1 MDVNAGEHKA
11 ILAGRRVL
19 VTRASE
25 QAGVLSERLL
35 ELGAIPIEFPTIRIV
50 PPSNW
55 ELLDE
60 ALRRVTGAS
69 TGERA
74 STRKKGDRKGRPY
87 NGRQVWLAGRVQG
100 IAPTMDEEASVPGR
114 AQGIA
119 PTVDEGHRAS
129 TRVAPTMDEGDDCF
143 YSWIVFTSANGVNIC
158 CDRMLELG
166 YEPRDMC
173 DVRVAAIGPATA
185 AALMRYG
192 IDADLVPDVYIAE
205 NVAAALIQ
213 DSRQRGKSLE
223 GMRILLPRAAEARN
237 VLVNELQQAGALVDE
252 VAAYTTV
259 QVARDDRRGRR
270 VLNLLQSRKL
280 DIITFTSSSTV
291 RNFMQWLNSC
301 ASESTLMH
309 NTRLKIACIGPITA
323 RTARELG
330 LHVHIEAKE
339 FTIDGLVEAIVGASL
354 QDAPG
359 QPEE

>member
-1 MDVNAGEHKA
+1 MSEMEEGNPQA

-35 ELGAIPIEFPTIRIV
+35 ALGAIPIEFPTIRIV

-55 ELLDE
+55 ELLDK
-60 ALRRVTGAS
+60 ALRRVT
-69 TGERA
+69 RA
-74 STRKKGDRKGRPY
+74 TTK
-87 NGRQVWLAGRVQG
+87 LAGG
-100 IAPTMDEEASVPGR
+100 AEGGGR
-114 AQGIA
+114 AQGK
-119 PTVDEGHRAS
+119 GRAQG
-129 TRVAPTMDEGDDCF
+129 VAPTMDEGNDCF
-143 YSWIVFTSANGVNIC
+143 YSWIVFTSVNGVNIC

-166 YEPRDMC
+166 HEPRDMC

-213 DSRQRGKSLE
+213 DSRQRGESLA
-223 GMRILLPRAAEARN
+223 GKRILLPRAAEARN
-237 VLVNELQQAGALVDE
+237 VLVGELRQAGALVDE

-270 VLNLLQSRKL
+270 ILNLLQSREL

-291 RNFMQWLNSC
+291 RNFVQWLNSC
-301 ASESTLMH
+301 AAEFTLMH

-330 LHVHIEAKE
+330 LQVHIEAKE

-354 QDAPG
+354 QGAPG
-359 QPEE
+359 QS